1 MLWLIQLECAGCCIS
16 YSNQHEQMN
25 WLKISM
31 SINQLIIFRLK
42 CMLKCTFPGFLLL
55 LTKWSFDWHSLH
67 VLCERGWCLWKVGVC
82 KLHRSQ
88 MIVLS
93 DYLWAKLQPTSF
105 KRFSAVWNSFQQ
117 SGKRKK
123 FSRAGLSSMCCMIN
137 FSLAKSNKN
146 DLPVEVL
153 HSY

>member
-1 MLWLIQLECAGCCIS
+1 MSWLIQLECVGCYIS

-31 SINQLIIFRLK
+31 SIKQLIIFRLK
-42 CMLKCTFPGFLLL
+42 CMPYLPGF
-55 LTKWSFDWHSLH
+55 SVIAH
-67 VLCERGWCLWKVGVC
+67 
-82 KLHRSQ
+82 Q
-88 MIVLS
+88 MILWLALS
-93 DYLWAKLQPTSF
+93 SRFMWTWMVSLWAKLQPTSF